1 MLKQDHQQAALLQV
15 QSLAP
20 SWVLWLDLPQL
31 LSSCSSFFDGASC
44 NGANLH
50 NGSIKWQMTWQSLA
64 H

>member
-15 QSLAP
+15 QSLAL

-31 LSSCSSFFDGASC
+31 LPVCSSFFDGAIRKD
-44 NGANLH
+44 ANLH
-50 NGSIKWQMTWQSLA
+50 NRSIKWQMNLQSLA

>member
-1 MLKQDHQQAALLQV
+1 MLKQGHQQAALLQV

-31 LSSCSSFFDGASC
+31 LALCSFFFDGAIR

-50 NGSIKWQMTWQSLA
+50 NRSIKWEMTLQSLA